1 MENSILNSVKKL
13 LGIAEDYDEFDTD
26 IIIHINSVFVTL
38 QQLGVGPDEGFSI
51 SDNSTTW
58 SDYLSD
64 NKLLNNVI
72 SYMGLKVKMLFDPPT
87 NSSILSSYER
97 TIQELEWRINVMVDP
112 KEDTTG

>member
-1 MENSILNSVKKL
+1 MENSILTSVKKL

-51 SDNSTTW
+51 SDSSTTW
-58 SDYLSD
+58 SDYLSN

-112 KEDTTG
+112 KEATTG

>member
-1 MENSILNSVKKL
+1 MENSILTSVKKL
-13 LGIAEDYDEFDTD
+13 LGIAADYDEFDTD

-51 SDNSTTW
+51 SDSSTTW

-72 SYMGLKVKMLFDPPT
+72 SYIGLKVKMLFDPPT

>member
-1 MENSILNSVKKL
+1 MENSILTSVKKL

>member
-1 MENSILNSVKKL
+1 MENSILTSVKKL
-13 LGIAEDYDEFDTD
+13 LGIAADYDEFDTD

-51 SDNSTTW
+51 SDSSTVW

>member
-1 MENSILNSVKKL
+1 MENSILTSVKKL

-87 NSSILSSYER
+87 NSSYER

>member
-1 MENSILNSVKKL
+1 MENSILTSVKKL
-13 LGIAEDYDEFDTD
+13 LGIAADYDEFDTD

-51 SDNSTTW
+51 SDSSTTW

-112 KEDTTG
+112 KEATTG

>member
-1 MENSILNSVKKL
+1 MENSILTSVKKL

-51 SDNSTTW
+51 SDSSTTW